1 MKPKVLISTGTMN
14 IPEDVSDALKEYAE
28 IEYVKRPYDDRLQGV
43 EAILVGT
50 EPINAEF
57 LDKAPD
63 LKLVARF
70 GVGYDSVDVEECTRR
85 GIMATHTPEVLSSGV
100 ADHTWALV
108 LGYNRHIPM
117 ADNYA
122 KTRWEKRNG
131 SVPFGWDTEGKTLG
145 ILGLGRIGLEVLKR
159 STGFPMKVI
168 YHDLIRRDEFETEY
182 GVEYVSFDELLKQ
195 SDILTIHVDLNPS
208 SRGIIGPE
216 ELEKMKPT
224 SLIVNTSRGSVIN
237 ESALV
242 KALKE
247 GKIGGAAL
255 DVFETEPTP
264 LANQL
269 LSMPNVLAT
278 PHIAS
283 ASWETRR
290 KMAVRSTGNVLS
302 YLKGE
307 RPPHLV
313 PEQRKQDFPLRQ

>member
-1 MKPKVLISTGTMN
+1 MRPKVLISPDTMN
-14 IPEDVSDALKEYAE
+14 IPEDVSDVLKEYADVK
-28 IEYVKRPYDDRLQGV
+28 YVKRPYDDKLDGV
-43 EAILVGT
+43 VAILVGT
-50 EPINAEF
+50 QPINAEF
-57 LDKAPD
+57 LNKAPD

-100 ADHTWALV
+100 ADHTWAMILS
-108 LGYNRHIPM
+108 YYKHISL
-117 ADNYA
+117 AGSHTRKRWA
-122 KTRWEKRNG
+122 KRDG
-131 SVPFGWDTEGKTLG
+131 SVPFGWDTEGKTIG

-159 STGFPMKVI
+159 SRGFPVKVI
-168 YHDLIRRDEFETEY
+168 YHDVIRKEKLETEY
-182 GVEYVSFDELLKQ
+182 GVEYVGFDELLKR

-208 SRGIIGPE
+208 SRGILGPE
-216 ELEKMKPT
+216 EFDKMKPT
-224 SLIVNTSRGSVIN
+224 ALVVNTSRGPVIN
-237 ESALV
+237 ESALID
-242 KALKE
+242 ALRD

-264 LANQL
+264 LDNPL
-269 LSMPNVLAT
+269 LSMPNVLVT

-307 RPPHLV
+307 RPPHIV
-313 PEQRKQDFPLRQ
+313 PEQRDKEFPLRQ

>member
-1 MKPKVLISTGTMN
+1 MRPIVLISPDTMN
-14 IPEDVSDALKEYAE
+14 IPEDVSDILKEYADVK
-28 IEYVKRPYDDRLQGV
+28 YVKRPYDDKLDGV
-43 EAILVGT
+43 VAILVGT
-50 EPINAEF
+50 QPINAEF

-70 GVGYDSVDVEECTRR
+70 GVGYDSVDVEECTQR

-100 ADHTWALV
+100 ADHTWAMILS
-108 LGYNRHIPM
+108 YYKHISL
-117 ADNYA
+117 AGSHTRKRWA
-122 KTRWEKRNG
+122 KREG
-131 SVPFGWDTEGKTLG
+131 SVPFGWDTEGKTIG

-159 STGFPMKVI
+159 SRGFPVKVI
-168 YHDLIRRDEFETEY
+168 YHDVIRKQKLETEY
-182 GVEYVSFDELLKQ
+182 DVEYVGFDELLKR

-208 SRGIIGPE
+208 SRGILGPE
-216 ELEKMKPT
+216 EFDKMKPT
-224 SLIVNTSRGSVIN
+224 SLVVNTSRGPVIN
-237 ESALV
+237 ESALID
-242 KALKE
+242 ALRD

-264 LANQL
+264 LDNPL
-269 LSMPNVLAT
+269 LSMPNVLVT

-307 RPPHLV
+307 RPPHIV
-313 PEQRKQDFPLRQ
+313 PEQRDKEFPLRQ